1 MPTTSTGGVIN
12 TGSSLAGT
20 EYLSKAEAVPMKNQ
34 SEDIVDNYIEQTPYQ
49 NMLLA
54 FELIMQALMTMPAM
68 SYISFALSLVFM
80 FMWLI
85 NPMSYLSKKE
95 ENQTKR
101 IARKS
106 HRTHKSSQ
114 PSNR

>member
-49 NMLLA
+49 NILLA
-54 FELIMQALMTMPAM
+54 FELIMQAFMTMPAM
-68 SYISFALSLVFM
+68 AYISFALSLVFIV
-80 FMWLI
+80 MWVI
-85 NPMSYLSKKE
+85 NPMSYLPREYNHSNSKKMV
-95 ENQTKR
+95 
-101 IARKS
+101 RK
-106 HRTHKSSQ
+106 
-114 PSNR
+114 